1 MSVDTL
7 PPGESA
13 ADELSAGDALDAI
26 HAALQ
31 AATLPASHH
40 LVIGDVDFQK
50 VGRIVLMSL
59 SWREGKVSH
68 AVTVRMSAAK
78 ARSLVARLAAVVGE

>member
-13 ADELSAGDALDAI
+13 ADELSAGDAFEAI
-26 HAALQ
+26 HTALQ
-31 AATLPASHH
+31 QATRPASKY
-40 LVIGDVDFQK
+40 LSIGDVDFRK

-68 AVTVRMSAAK
+68 QVTVRMSGAK
-78 ARSLVARLAAVVGE
+78 ARTLSARLVKVVS